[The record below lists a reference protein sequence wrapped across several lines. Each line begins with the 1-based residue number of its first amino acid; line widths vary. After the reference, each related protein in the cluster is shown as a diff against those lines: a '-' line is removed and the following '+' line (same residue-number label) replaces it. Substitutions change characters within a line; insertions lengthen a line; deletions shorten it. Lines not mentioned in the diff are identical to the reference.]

1 MTIKPKN
8 IGLSFIDQ
16 KLLDKAIQIIID
28 HLSDESFGV
37 DELRKE
43 LGLSRSQLHRRL
55 NKITGLSTSLF
66 IRSVR
71 LKKAFEILK
80 EGNLSVSEVAY
91 STGFSS
97 PSYFN
102 KCFHEQYGFPP
113 GEIHKQ

>member
-1 MTIKPKN
+1 MTTKPKN
-8 IGLSFIDQ
+8 IKLSLKDQ
-16 KLLDKAIQIIID
+16 KLLNNAIQIILD
-28 HLSDESFGV
+28 HLSDESFGI

-55 NKITGLSTSLF
+55 NKITGISTSLF

-71 LKKAFEILK
+71 LKKAFDILK

-97 PSYFN
+97 SS
-102 KCFHEQYGFPP
+102 
-113 GEIHKQ
+113 